1 VVGAPA
7 PAAQNVQTPA
17 AQAIDSSVPP
27 DVSVP
32 GSQSQVDPPA
42 AAAAQSPT
50 KPAPVKPDSFPPQPY
65 WIDPDRPHIADSSVN
80 VPKGYYL
87 QENGFQQTWP
97 GSGGAFDIPETL
109 MRLGVL
115 SRTELRFNVPNY
127 LLSRTGA
134 PHVEGWGDIQAGF
147 KHRLGPLFG
156 DYQIAVNPYIS
167 IPTGAQRVSSK
178 HVDPNIKFPWS
189 KELGRGWDM
198 EGMQSI
204 FMPTINGKRNVD
216 WQTCVVLNRSWGR
229 KKNAFIEYAGDVISR
244 HRSIQVIHFGAA
256 YRPNRFMQ
264 IDTQFGFRMS
274 NAAPVA
280 FLGFGYSYLLGR

>member
-7 PAAQNVQTPA
+7 PAAQNVQIPA
-17 AQAIDSSVPP
+17 AQTIDSSVPP
-27 DVSVP
+27 DALAPASRTVV
-32 GSQSQVDPPA
+32 PPA
-42 AAAAQSPT
+42 AASSQTPT
-50 KPAPVKPDSFPPQPY
+50 KPAPKKPDSFPPQPY

-80 VPKGYYL
+80 VAKGYYL

-127 LLSRTGA
+127 LLSRTEA
-134 PHVEGWGDIQAGF
+134 AHVEGWGDIQAGF

-156 DYQIAVNPYIS
+156 DYQIAINPYIS
-167 IPTGAQRVSSK
+167 IPTGAKRLSSK
-178 HVDPNIKFPWS
+178 HVDPNVKMPWS
-189 KELGRGWDM
+189 KELGHGWDI

-204 FMPTINGKRNVD
+204 FLPTIEGKRVMD
-216 WQTCVVLNRSWGR
+216 WQTSVVFNHMWGR
-229 KKNAFIEYAGDVISR
+229 KTNAFIEYAGDVVSR
-244 HRSIQVIHFGAA
+244 HRNVQVIHFGAA
-256 YRPNRFMQ
+256 YRPNRFNQ

-280 FLGFGYSYLLGR
+280 FLGFGYSFLLGR